1 MPPRFIPVFAVVEV
15 AFMIKYKKKLDMYLI
30 IGNVIKKP
38 KKKAAYLNILSSC
51 ISSSFL
57 LKTSHWFNWNIWKAY
72 RIIHLVNKKY

>member
-38 KKKAAYLNILSSC
+38 KKSCLPKYTKQLHLIQLSAKNFSL
-51 ISSSFL
+51 I
-57 LKTSHWFNWNIWKAY
+57 
-72 RIIHLVNKKY
+72 

>member
-38 KKKAAYLNILSSC
+38 KKKLP
-51 ISSSFL
+51 
-57 LKTSHWFNWNIWKAY
+57 T
-72 RIIHLVNKKY
+72 